1 MATNITNS
9 LKISFSSMDDRGVE
23 YSYIVKIENPRENL
37 SLSDVNTAF
46 AGQFSSDTA
55 LIVSAKTG
63 NVILPITDAYY
74 EVISQTSLT

>member
-1 MATNITNS
+1 MATTTTNT
-9 LKISFSSMDDRGVE
+9 LKITFSSMDSRGVE
-23 YSYIVKIENPRENL
+23 YSYMVKLENPRENL

-46 AGQFSSDTA
+46 TGQFSSDTA